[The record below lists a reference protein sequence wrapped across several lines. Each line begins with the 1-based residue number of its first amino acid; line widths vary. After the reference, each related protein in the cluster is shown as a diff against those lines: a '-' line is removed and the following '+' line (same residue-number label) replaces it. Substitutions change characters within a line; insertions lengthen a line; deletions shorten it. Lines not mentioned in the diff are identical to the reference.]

1 MAIVYKYI
9 DKEGLEKN
17 TKVNLGKESFNKL
30 VKGDWELGFIN
41 DNPGLDDETNDKFY
55 HDENDILL
63 KNEIHRSFNNKI
75 TVNLCNGETKL
86 GHLIHWCP
94 NVENGFFCK
103 YYSILFFVIYIFA
116 YKINYEKIR

>member
-94 NVENGFFCK
+94 DAEKGFFCISFDK
-103 YYSILFFVIYIFA
+103 WWDQFDV
-116 YKINYEKIR
+116 KNNK